1 MPYRTQS
8 ADVTPAIEAIV
19 VDGWRRMSPA
29 EKVRQVRELTR
40 TTRRFALAGL
50 RDRYPDASDA
60 ELSRR
65 LAAFWLDRDMMVR
78 VFGSDSEPTE

>member
-1 MPYRTQS
+1 MTYRTQS
-8 ADVTPAIEAIV
+8 ADVTPEIEAIV

-50 RDRYPDASDA
+50 RDRHPNASDE
-60 ELSRR
+60 ELRRR
-65 LAAFWLDRDMMVR
+65 LAAFWLDREMMVR
-78 VFGSDSEPTE
+78 VFGSDGEPWE